1 MERRTYLRGVAT
13 LSIAGIAGCLG
24 SSGATANVVLAEPDR
39 QFESSDVPYPAWGE
53 QLPDVTVP
61 APLEDRD
68 VSVRAVGDPTV
79 MTFFYSMCPSV
90 CPLLISSVGQVQSHA
105 LENGYGDAVAFLP
118 VTFDPAR
125 DDAGRLREY
134 AGEMNVDAEAGN
146 WHFLRPASEARAKDV
161 VQEQFG
167 VAFRKGSP
175 EASSGTNA
183 TGRADDTA
191 GADDTDDTG
200 HDDHDHGA
208 YEFTHSAL
216 TLLVNG
222 DAYVERAYRT
232 QSPDPNAIVDDLA
245 TVRNA

>member
-1 MERRTYLRGVAT
+1 MQRRTYLRGVAT
-13 LSIAGIAGCLG
+13 LPVAGVAGCLG
-24 SSGATANVVLAEPDR
+24 SGGAASNVALPEPDR

-61 APLEDRD
+61 APLEDRE
-68 VSVRAVGDPTV
+68 VSVRAVGEPTV

-90 CPLLISSVGQVQSHA
+90 CPLLISAVRQVQTDA
-105 LENGYGDAVAFLP
+105 LENGYGDAVTFLP

-125 DDAGRLREY
+125 DDAQRLREY
-134 AGEMNVDAEAGN
+134 AEKMDVDTDAGN

-167 VAFRKGSP
+167 VAFQKGSP
-175 EASSGTNA
+175 QASSATN
-183 TGRADDTA
+183 DT
-191 GADDTDDTG
+191 
-200 HDDHDHGA
+200 DHDHGA

-222 DAYVERAYRT
+222 EGYVERAYRT